1 MPGSGLMLALTIA
14 SLVLHFVP
22 VVTNLFGKGGAS
34 PAPSPPLTPSPNGGT
49 SPPAGPSFPSR
60 PVLDFIHTLMLTAEG
75 SGNPVVAG
83 EAQVLDSDLALLRQV
98 LDNMGVK
105 PLITLKP

>member
-1 MPGSGLMLALTIA
+1 
-14 SLVLHFVP
+14 
-22 VVTNLFGKGGAS
+22 
-34 PAPSPPLTPSPNGGT
+34 
-49 SPPAGPSFPSR
+49 
-60 PVLDFIHTLMLTAEG
+60 MLTAEG